1 MANYI
6 YECPVC
12 NNLIKLVIDPQSCP
26 FQRSLVGQ
34 YEKCNNKVEM
44 FEDDYEEWAKE
55 KEAKDDDCQSES

>member
-12 NNLIKLVIDPQSCP
+12 NNLMKLTIDLESCP

-34 YEKCNNKVEM
+34 CDKCNNKVEM
-44 FEDDYEEWAKE
+44 LEDSYEEWLKE
-55 KEAKDDDCQSES
+55 KEVKSNEQS